1 MNGAGGGLVHHS
13 PPPPPHQ
20 HQHQHHQHDPHFAAF
35 QGHRHPHGRP
45 ASMMGPGPQGQQGG
59 YRGDFAPQHGSPPM
73 FYRGGRAMGMGVAP
87 PGPSSVSPGHSPSYR
102 ENKMPSGPFEHHA
115 RHHPQ
120 GPHAYGRN
128 VGGFQSPPMQRYPAH
143 VGPMPPRHLMN
154 KYESSVP
161 SHPVSNPASPPP
173 YYHPTLIVPRGDN
186 HREGVMMM
194 SMKDKVDRA
203 ILDRRQENTVPS
215 HLEDAASILL
225 SLRTTMGKEGSD
237 SEKLSDPLPEED
249 NTEMDSDTASLN
261 VSNEKINLPLN
272 MKNEDTSSYPSRL
285 TMPND
290 QHELN
295 KLHCFIRDEL
305 LEIVV
310 SSKYAAKEGETDVD
324 CSNRSPS
331 PSSVAD
337 EASTSMDDANHLFFW
352 KSWFSLR
359 ALCAY

>member
-1 MNGAGGGLVHHS
+1 
-13 PPPPPHQ
+13 
-20 HQHQHHQHDPHFAAF
+20 
-35 QGHRHPHGRP
+35 
-45 ASMMGPGPQGQQGG
+45 
-59 YRGDFAPQHGSPPM
+59 
-73 FYRGGRAMGMGVAP
+73 
-87 PGPSSVSPGHSPSYR
+87 
-102 ENKMPSGPFEHHA
+102 
-115 RHHPQ
+115 
-120 GPHAYGRN
+120 
-128 VGGFQSPPMQRYPAH
+128 
-143 VGPMPPRHLMN
+143 
-154 KYESSVP
+154 
-161 SHPVSNPASPPP
+161 
-173 YYHPTLIVPRGDN
+173 
-186 HREGVMMM
+186 
-194 SMKDKVDRA
+194 
-203 ILDRRQENTVPS
+203 
-215 HLEDAASILL
+215 
-225 SLRTTMGKEGSD
+225 MGKEGSD

-337 EASTSMDDANHLFFW
+337 EASTSMDDANHLFSGRVGF
-352 KSWFSLR
+352 R
-359 ALCAY
+359 CVHCAHTERRRKMNNARKTTGKEQVAIFENVETFHRLSVTLIKTSSREERLWVKLAIGCQVQKN